1 MEPGDALTAF
11 QRSRHPRLFLV
22 VDQWLGGGLSVV
34 EVKGDVL
41 NQFTWLG
48 AFDQVIDDLALASR

>member
-1 MEPGDALTAF
+1 MEPGCSYCFPAITA
-11 QRSRHPRLFLV
+11 SKAVLA

-41 NQFTWLG
+41 DQFTWLG
-48 AFDQVIDDLALASR
+48 AVDQVIDDLALASR